1 MTNPTSAQPGSP
13 PRTIVHV
20 DMDAFYASAEIL
32 RRPELRG
39 QPVIVGGEGRR
50 GVVAAA
56 SYEARYYGV
65 RSAMSSVQARRLCP
79 SAVFIGGD
87 HAHYREISDR
97 IFEIMQRVTPTIEP
111 LSLDEAFLDVT
122 AARRLFGPG
131 REIAST
137 LRTMIYDEVGL
148 WCSAGVA
155 RNKFLA
161 KLCSEHA
168 KPSPSRGGPVPGH
181 GVFVLA
187 PSEELAFLHALPA
200 RALWGVGPATM
211 ARLDR
216 LGVVTVA
223 DIAAL
228 PIETL
233 VSAVGSATGHQL
245 FALSRAHDDRPVDTN
260 QQTKSISH
268 EETFATDRLDSAAL
282 ATDIVRLSD
291 AVGGRLRKSELV
303 CRTIAIKVRFGDFR
317 TITRSKTVD
326 PPTDSGA
333 YIGRVAQELMDQI
346 DVSAGIRLLGV
357 SATGLGAETFRQL
370 TLDDLADEPNGDWRQ
385 AEAAVDEIRRR
396 FGSDAI
402 GPAALVEPG
411 EGLRTRSGNEKP
423 WG

>member
-1 MTNPTSAQPGSP
+1 MI
-13 PRTIVHV
+13 RTIVHI

-39 QPVIVGGEGRR
+39 RPVIVGGEGRR

-65 RSAMSSVQARRLCP
+65 RSAMSSVQARQLCP
-79 SAVFIGGD
+79 EAVFIGGD
-87 HAHYREISDR
+87 HAHYRKLSEQ
-97 IFEIMQRVTPTIEP
+97 IFEVMQRVTPTIEP

-137 LRTMIYDEVGL
+137 LRAAIYEEVGL
-148 WCSAGVA
+148 WSSAGVA

-168 KPSPSRGGPVPGH
+168 KPSPSRGGPVAGH

-187 PSEELAFLHALPA
+187 PRDELTFLHALPA

-211 ARLDR
+211 TRLER
-216 LGVVTVA
+216 LGVVTIG
-223 DIAAL
+223 DIANLAV
-228 PIETL
+228 ETL
-233 VSAVGSATGHQL
+233 VSAVGSASGHHL
-245 FALSRAHDDRPVDTN
+245 HALANARDDRPVEPS

-268 EETFATDRLDSAAL
+268 EETFQTDRLDREDL
-282 ATDIVRLSD
+282 ATDVVRLGD
-291 AVGGRLRKSELV
+291 AVGGRLRKANLV
-303 CRTIAIKVRFGDFR
+303 GRTITIKVRFGDFR
-317 TITRSKTVD
+317 TITRSKTID

-333 YIGRVAQELMDQI
+333 RIARIAQELLDQVDI
-346 DVSAGIRLLGV
+346 SPGVRLF
-357 SATGLGAETFRQL
+357 GLGASGLAEETYRQL
-370 TLDDLADEPNGDWRQ
+370 TIDDADDSNQGDWRQ

-396 FGSDAI
+396 FGDQAI
-402 GPAALVEPG
+402 GPAALVTPG
-411 EGLRTRSGNEKP
+411 EGVRTRSATEKP